1 MKRHVNKL
9 FIEAHLFLWSILND
23 FRCMIEGSQLLMT
36 NFSQLIMYVLT
47 LKKKK
52 KRPSLLWLIRENFV
66 CLKRLGTNISSC
78 CDHLE

>member
-23 FRCMIEGSQLLMT
+23 FRCMIEGFQLLMT

-47 LKKKK
+47 LKKNK
-52 KRPSLLWLIRENFV
+52 
-66 CLKRLGTNISSC
+66 
-78 CDHLE
+78 

>member
-23 FRCMIEGSQLLMT
+23 FRCMIEGFQLLMT

-47 LKKKK
+47 LKKIK
-52 KRPSLLWLIRENFV
+52 
-66 CLKRLGTNISSC
+66 
-78 CDHLE
+78 